1 MKRSKLRRRYGHSV
15 GAPFH
20 VAYGPVGTLP
30 LSFSTFAAANRKA
43 MEVIRIGQSTKAS
56 VLYVGGGVR
65 QVLAR
70 YFRGPGGG
78 VVSVSPEG
86 T

>member
-1 MKRSKLRRRYGHSV
+1 VKRRALRRRYGRSV

-20 VAYGPVGTLP
+20 VAYGPVGTPP

-56 VLYVGGGVR
+56 VLYVGSGVR

-70 YFRGPGGG
+70 YFLGPGGG
-78 VVSVSPEG
+78 VVSISPEA